1 MPKGVVDPD
10 RRERIARA
18 AIDVVARDG
27 VDGLSHRAVAAQAQV
42 PLGST
47 TYHFSSRDDLLAAA
61 IEQAQSDWDAYLEA
75 WEARLEAK
83 PDLAE
88 ALSELV
94 VGITGT
100 DRDQAVVEYELY
112 VAALRRPA
120 LQALSRAWDEAV
132 PATIARH
139 TDALTAQALAMAVD
153 GLVVRSLVRGEPLR
167 PEEVLPI
174 FRRIAG

>member
-27 VDGLSHRAVAAQAQV
+27 VDRLSHRTVAAEAQV

-61 IEQAQSDWDAYLEA
+61 IEQAQSDWDAYLGA
-75 WEARLEAK
+75 WEARLEAE
-83 PDLAE
+83 PDLAA

-94 VGITGT
+94 VEITGT
-100 DRDQAVVEYELY
+100 NRDQAVVEYELY

-153 GLVVRSLVRGEPLR
+153 GLVVRSLVRGEPLT

>member
-1 MPKGVVDPD
+1 
-10 RRERIARA
+10 
-18 AIDVVARDG
+18 
-27 VDGLSHRAVAAQAQV
+27 VAAEAQV

-61 IEQAQSDWDAYLEA
+61 IEQAQSDWDVYLGV

-94 VGITGT
+94 VEITGT

-120 LQALSRAWDEAV
+120 LQTLSRAWDEAV

-153 GLVVRSLVRGEPLR
+153 GLVVRSLVRGEPLT